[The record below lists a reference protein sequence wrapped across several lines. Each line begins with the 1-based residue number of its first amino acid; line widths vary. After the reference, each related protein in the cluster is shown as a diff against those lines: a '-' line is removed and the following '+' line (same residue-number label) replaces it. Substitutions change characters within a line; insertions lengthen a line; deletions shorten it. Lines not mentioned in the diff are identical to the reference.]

1 MGYEIFPC
9 IDIHGGQAKPLDP
22 SHSFIHVGLFILV
35 GLLFCHFMLMSL
47 GIDVGLS
54 AYIIVAFVYACEAN
68 ELIETVSFLVCNK
81 FTSFPGHL
89 YQLPPTPWLYRL

>member
-22 SHSFIHVGLFILV
+22 SRSFIHVGLFILV
-35 GLLFCHFMLMSL
+35 GLLFCHFMVMSL
-47 GIDVGLS
+47 GIEVGSS

-68 ELIETVSFLVCNK
+68 ELIGTVSFLVCNK
-81 FTSFPGHL
+81 FTSFPGHP